1 MSGMNA
7 ISGHTLNGVAHIRQ
21 SISDILLTPIGS
33 RVMRR
38 DYGSLVLDL
47 IDHPVNGIT
56 VLQLYA
62 SIAMAL
68 AQWEPRIELTSIAQ
82 TTDINYPGQLTITLD
97 FIRFDTSTPEAARL
111 DISLPTGTN
120 S

>member
-7 ISGHTLNGVAHIRQ
+7 TSGHALQGIAHIEQ
-21 SISDILLTPIGS
+21 SVRDILLTPVGTRI
-33 RVMRR
+33 MRR
-38 DYGSLVLDL
+38 DYGSLVADL
-47 IDHPVNGIT
+47 IDHPVNSIT
-56 VLQLYA
+56 VLQLFA

-68 AQWEPRIELTSIAQ
+68 AQWEPRIELTNISQ
-82 TTDINYPGQLTITLD
+82 TLD
-97 FIRFDTSTPEAARL
+97 TNNAGQVTVTLDIIRYDTSTPEAARL

>member
-1 MSGMNA
+1 MAGMN
-7 ISGHTLNGVAHIRQ
+7 IQTGRTLQSVAHIEQ
-21 SISDILLTPIGS
+21 SIRDILLTPIGT

-38 DYGSLVLDL
+38 EYGSLVADL
-47 IDHPVNGIT
+47 IDHPINSIT

-68 AQWEPRIELTSIAQ
+68 AQWEPRIELTNISQSID
-82 TTDINYPGQLTITLD
+82 TNNPGEITITLD
-97 FIRFDTSTPEAARL
+97 VIRYDTASPESSKL
-111 DISLPTGTN
+111 NISLPTGTT